1 MLITADPEHPLRIAE
16 VREVFTGVFIVDT
29 DILTTEEHA
38 QLARSVNKVLG
49 RLIGPGEVTTDGLRA
64 SSEEELLDKAVDALE
79 AALLSWGFVN
89 DETAYQVGQSAVLML
104 SRGATPHADVHNR
117 EWQNSLFWTYVLQ
130 AQDEDLVFPNLGL
143 RFELKPG
150 QLLVFDPGQ
159 PHAVLPRGGNR
170 FFKKDF
176 PTSRRQAFLAGDF
189 EFLPKHMKTLGM
201 ASSSARMSTSL
212 LVDIRKASV
221 SERTGRVTP

>member
-89 DETAYQVGQSAVLML
+89 DDTAYQVGQSAVLML
-104 SRGATPHADVHNR
+104 SRGATPHSDVHNR

-143 RFELKPG
+143 RSG
-150 QLLVFDPGQ
+150 QLIVFDPGQ
-159 PHAVLPRGGNR
+159 PHAVLPRGADC

-176 PTSRRQAFLAGDF
+176 PSSRRQAFLAGDF

-201 ASSSARMSTSL
+201 ASSSAQMFSRL